1 MYRKLSPRCSE
12 KSGDTEGLL
21 SLSSMAT
28 KELGGIEMVGVD
40 GFTGIGRDAERVE
53 VKEEEEEKEE
63 GKGEE
68 EREEEGNEEKDEE
81 YIGATNNAS
90 IDQRGCSIR
99 LAAPKNVALGE
110 LFWTCSMAPP
120 TVFMMEGID
129 SPFL

>member
-81 YIGATNNAS
+81 YI
-90 IDQRGCSIR
+90 DQRGCSIR

-110 LFWTCSMAPP
+110 LFWTCSMAAP
-120 TVFMMEGID
+120 TIFMMEGID